1 MVSYPY
7 RIPYFLP
14 VVNIAAAEKMGYN
27 HSERHEVR
35 PLAAKILLS
44 CGPNGAPYYEA
55 AVRAAGGLPTS
66 IHCPSS
72 AEGFDAL
79 LLCGGEDLAPDRY
92 GQEDCGSQTPDL
104 PRDAAEL
111 AMAEA
116 FLSSGKPILGIC
128 RGIQLLNVALGGTL
142 IQDLGPLVPFH
153 APDGAGTYDKV
164 HPIQTQSGSLLH
176 RWYGPIC
183 SVNSSHHQAL
193 DRLGEGLVVTARSES
208 GVVEAVEL
216 PGRAVFGVQFH
227 PERMTGDCLRPDA
240 VDGAALFRWLLE
252 QC

>member
-1 MVSYPY
+1 MVSYLY
-7 RIPYFLP
+7 RIPYFQP

-44 CGPNGAPYYEA
+44 CGPKGAPYYEA
-55 AVRAAGGLPTS
+55 AVRAAGGVPTS

-72 AEGFDAL
+72 VEGFDAL
-79 LLCGGEDLAPDRY
+79 ILCGGDDLAPDRY
-92 GQEDCGSQTPDL
+92 GQEDRGSQPPDL
-104 PRDAAEL
+104 PRDRAEL
-111 AMAEA
+111 ALTEA

-128 RGIQLLNVALGGTL
+128 RGFQLLNVVLGGTL

-153 APDGAGTYDKV
+153 NRDAGSDADKI
-164 HPIQTQSGSLLH
+164 HPIQARPGSLLH
-176 RWYGPIC
+176 QWYGPLFP
-183 SVNSSHHQAL
+183 VNSSHHQAL

-208 GVVEAVEL
+208 GVAEAVEL
-216 PGRAVFGVQFH
+216 PGRAVLGVQFH
-227 PERMTGDCLRPDA
+227 PERMTEDCARPDT
-240 VDGAALFRWLLE
+240 VDGAAIFRWLLE